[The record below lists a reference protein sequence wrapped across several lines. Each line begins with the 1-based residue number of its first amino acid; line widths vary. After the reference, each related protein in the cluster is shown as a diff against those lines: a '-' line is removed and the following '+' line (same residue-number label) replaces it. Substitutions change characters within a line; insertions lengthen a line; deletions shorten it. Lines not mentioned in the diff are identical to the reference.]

1 MNIEKNDRSERAAK
15 HAALGD
21 PTRLEIVDLLTLG
34 DLSPTELQQRL
45 GISSNLLAH
54 HLGLLEREGIV
65 GRRRSDA
72 DRRRSYVRLVPH
84 GLEGLAPTSAASPR
98 RVVFVCTANSARSQ
112 LAEAIWMQSAW
123 AQAPEAQKT
132 GAQNTDAQKAGA
144 QNTDAQ
150 KAGAQ
155 NAVRSFSIPAASAGI
170 RPAEAIEPGA
180 IETARRHGLVLPSR
194 APRHV
199 EDVIEDED
207 CVITVCD
214 TAHEELPTM
223 GGGLHWS
230 VPDPVPIG
238 TEAAFDAAFEDIA
251 QRIGELGRRL
261 RIA

>member
-1 MNIEKNDRSERAAK
+1 MNTEKTDRSERAAK

-144 QNTDAQ
+144 QN
-150 KAGAQ
+150 
-155 NAVRSFSIPAASAGI
+155 AVRSFSIPAASAGI

>member
-84 GLEGLAPTSAASPR
+84 GLEGLAPTSAAAPR

-123 AQAPEAQKT
+123 AQAPDAQKT
-132 GAQNTDAQKAGA
+132 GARNPDAQNPNA
-144 QNTDAQ
+144 QNT
-150 KAGAQ
+150 
-155 NAVRSFSIPAASAGI
+155 VRSCSIPAASAGI

>member
-1 MNIEKNDRSERAAK
+1 MNTEKTDRSERAAK

-65 GRRRSDA
+65 GRRRSEA

-144 QNTDAQ
+144 QNT
-150 KAGAQ
+150 
-155 NAVRSFSIPAASAGI
+155 VRSCRIPAASAGI